1 MINTREGLIDALTEA
16 SELEHGL
23 MLQYLFAA
31 LSLKKRSDE
40 GITPSQQEQIRS
52 WEGAILGVARD
63 EMGHLGTVCNLLS
76 SIGASP
82 RLGRPNFPQPAH
94 TYYPFDFELARF
106 SDEALYRFIRAE
118 LPKGEP
124 LPDPPRQDATRSEAL
139 AFTLAPPVPDPLE
152 YDYVGEL
159 YRQIEEA
166 FFKLPENEL
175 FIGPKSDQDTDDWSR
190 GMKLHKVVDRATA
203 KKAIDSI
210 VLEGEGAPANRTNSH
225 YNTFLTIRKALQSEG
240 NIEPARLVARNP
252 RTRPHRDSPYPV
264 TPVKNKDAVALMEL
278 LNAIYAT
285 VLLMLMQFY
294 SFGGES
300 PDERSILQSSI
311 RQTMSLSIRPI
322 SEILTEIPIDDHS
335 GLTAAPS
342 FEIYADLRLSTQ
354 QDNRWVILLERIDNI
369 VGDAKEL
376 AKQHSRLDFVQENLG
391 WIATNIR
398 SALAAK
404 GTR

>member
-1 MINTREGLIDALTEA
+1 MIDTREGLIDALTEA

-31 LSLKKRSDE
+31 LSLKKRLDE
-40 GITPSQQEQIRS
+40 GISPSQQETIRS
-52 WEGAILGVARD
+52 WEGQILRVARD

-76 SIGASP
+76 SIGAAP

-94 TYYPFDFELARF
+94 KYYPFDFELSRF
-106 SDEALYRFIRAE
+106 SDESLYRFVRAE

-124 LPDPPRQDATRSEAL
+124 PPDPPRADSVQIEAFAL
-139 AFTLAPPVPDPLE
+139 LQPIPDPLE

-159 YRQIEEA
+159 YRQIEDA
-166 FFKLPENEL
+166 FFALPEKGL
-175 FIGPKSDQDTDDWSR
+175 FIGPKTDQDTDDWSR
-190 GMKLHKVVDRATA
+190 GMKLYRVVDRASA

-225 YNTFLTIRKALQSEG
+225 YNTFLTMRKSLASQGE
-240 NIEPARLVARNP
+240 IEPARPVARNP
-252 RTRPHRDSPYPV
+252 RTRPHRDAPYPV
-264 TPVKNKDAVALMEL
+264 TLIDNKETALLVEL

-300 PDERSILQSSI
+300 PAERSVLQSSI
-311 RQTMSLSIRPI
+311 RQLMSLSVRPI
-322 SEILTEIPIDDHS
+322 SEILTELPVDDHS
-335 GLTAAPS
+335 GLTAGPS

-354 QDNRWVILLERIDNI
+354 QENRWVILLERFDNI
-369 VGDAKEL
+369 IRDAKDL
-376 AKQHSRLDFVQENLG
+376 AKQHQRLDFVQENLG
-391 WIATNIR
+391 WIAANLR
-398 SALAAK
+398 AVLASK
-404 GTR
+404 GV